1 MGQEDSQ
8 LGVKRWSVIISIDEH
23 DNSTEAKAHLYRPG
37 EGLNGVGLAP
47 FEADDRTPASI
58 VDELAAARALSD
70 LARQLF
76 KATAADIHAIKPP
89 AAADQ

>member
-8 LGVKRWSVIISIDEH
+8 LGVKQWSVIISIDEH
-23 DNSTEAKAHLYRPG
+23 DNSTEANAHLYRPG
-37 EGLNGVGLAP
+37 EGLNGVGRAP
-47 FEADDRTPASI
+47 FKADERTPASI